1 MLVLEDENTRNT
13 LAGNIVLQN
22 FEYMHQAKDRNLCT
36 EKNSRARARARVC
49 VCVCVCVCVW
59 GVSLDK

>member
-36 EKNSRARARARVC
+36 EKNSRARARVC
-49 VCVCVCVCVW
+49 VCVCVCVY
-59 GVSLDK
+59 GG